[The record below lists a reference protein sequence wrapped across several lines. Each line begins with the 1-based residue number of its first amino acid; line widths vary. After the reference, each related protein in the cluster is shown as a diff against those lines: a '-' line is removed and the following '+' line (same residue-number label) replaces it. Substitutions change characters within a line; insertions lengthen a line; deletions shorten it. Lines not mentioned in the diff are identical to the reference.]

1 MIKHFADLS
10 LTGHILT
17 DFLLTS
23 ATPLTAAGKLR
34 YDATAKKYYGYTTA
48 ETALLTKLDESSLNV
63 NSASK
68 LATARELWGNSF
80 DGTADVNGDITLGSG
95 KKIYFG
101 GTTHFIGVDED
112 GNLYTDSGFY
122 STSFISARGKDDS
135 GSSGGG
141 TDLEKVWE
149 SLTGTVAPYATS
161 VINKAHIPDI
171 EMGKVTGLS
180 ASLSAINTNIAN
192 IQALIPSE
200 ASSGN
205 QLADK
210 AFVNSSISTATAAFA
225 GTVTSEAALKA
236 LAGDL
241 NDYAFYSHKDAAGNT
256 VYDRYKYDPDYNSAT
271 TGHWKFEYS
280 LNNSS
285 FTAAQWSAINSGI
298 TDNLVTKLNGIAAGA
313 QVNVIESVKVNG
325 AALAVSGKAVDITVA
340 TGSSNGTLKVN
351 NSDISV
357 KGLAALA
364 YKASLAWSE
373 VTGKPES
380 FTGYGFTAGNG
391 LAASGMT
398 VSAKVDTGGEFLS
411 VSASGLKVSGVS
423 TAISNAVSGAVFI
436 SSSSATSGTSLTVTV
451 SGRIRGVSTQ
461 YGNAECI
468 CEVTYG
474 TYNTTAK
481 TQTATI
487 SWGFTATSSA
497 PMTINVFYTK

>member
-10 LTGHILT
+10 LTGHIIR

-23 ATPLTAAGKLR
+23 TDALTAAGALR

-48 ETALLTKLDESSLNV
+48 ETALLTKLDEGSLNV
-63 NSASK
+63 LSATK
-68 LATARELWGNSF
+68 LATARLLWGNSF
-80 DGTADVNGDITLGSG
+80 DGTKDVSGDITLGSG

-101 GTTHFIGVDED
+101 DTGRFIAVDSD

-149 SLTGTVAPYATS
+149 SLTGTVAPYASS
-161 VINKAHIPDI
+161 VINTVHIPNLDQSKI
-171 EMGKVTGLS
+171 TGLTG
-180 ASLSAINTNIAN
+180 ALSAINTDIAN
-192 IQALIPSE
+192 IQVLVPSG
-200 ASSGN
+200 ATSAN

-210 AFVNSSISTATAAFA
+210 AFVNSSIATATAAFA
-225 GTVTSEAALKA
+225 GTVTSLAALKA
-236 LAGDL
+236 LTGDL
-241 NDYAFYSHKDAAGNT
+241 NDYAFYSHTDSAGNT
-256 VYDRYKYDPDYNSAT
+256 VYSRYKYDPDYNDSA
-271 TGHWKFEYS
+271 TGHWKFEYD

-298 TDNLVTKLNGIAAGA
+298 TSALVTKLSGIDPGA

-325 AALAVSGKAVDITVA
+325 TALAISSKAVNITVA

-351 NSDISV
+351 NADIPV

-373 VTGKPES
+373 VTGKPATYS
-380 FTGYGFTAGNG
+380 GYGLGAGDGLISNG
-391 LAASGMT
+391 SSLSVEIDAES
-398 VSAKVDTGGEFLS
+398 EFLS
-411 VSASGLKVSGVS
+411 VSSSGLKVEGVS
-423 TAISNAVSGAVFI
+423 DAISDAVINAVYMQ
-436 SSSSATSGTSLTVTV
+436 TVTV
-451 SGRIRGVSTQ
+451 TSGSSYSASVTGTIRGVSTR
-461 YGNAECI
+461 YENKECI
-468 CEVTYG
+468 CEVSYS
-474 TYNTTAK
+474 YNSTTK
-481 TQTATI
+481 RETATVT
-487 SWGFTATSSA
+487 WGFSATTSL